1 MVYYGVIYFKDGMKV
16 ETGSFSGPG
25 AESSCERHVA
35 MQFEQYKQTADRAN
49 DTYHVPT
56 RYEVK
61 SREEY

>member
-35 MQFEQYKQTADRAN
+35 MQFEQYKQTILDVE
-49 DTYHVPT
+49 TGYMFV
-56 RYEVK
+56 
-61 SREEY
+61 